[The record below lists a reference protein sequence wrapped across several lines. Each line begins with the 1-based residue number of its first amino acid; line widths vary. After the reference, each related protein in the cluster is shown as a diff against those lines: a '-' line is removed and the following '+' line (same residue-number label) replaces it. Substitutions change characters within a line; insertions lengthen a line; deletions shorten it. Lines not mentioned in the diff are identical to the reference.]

1 MKFAKLRLEVSQNNL
16 SDFVFESI
24 IAENLTN
31 CSKTMS
37 KTLLIRISRF
47 TRFFRIELKICK
59 SYWCKWFG
67 QFQVCLWLCLICCLI
82 LFLKRQALQCTS
94 EGWVAGRVEGATN
107 NSRKSVENIFRRK
120 MLRQEG
126 WEHISCR
133 RQPCHWSSNSGG
145 QEFDN
150 QKIPRGPSV
159 GSRIDI
165 WISNGSSWLLCH
177 TYRPSVTLVQE
188 ILSKNR
194 PGHVIQPLPGRFS
207 SRSVTVNL

>member
-1 MKFAKLRLEVSQNNL
+1 
-16 SDFVFESI
+16 
-24 IAENLTN
+24 
-31 CSKTMS
+31 
-37 KTLLIRISRF
+37 
-47 TRFFRIELKICK
+47 
-59 SYWCKWFG
+59 
-67 QFQVCLWLCLICCLI
+67 
-82 LFLKRQALQCTS
+82 
-94 EGWVAGRVEGATN
+94 
-107 NSRKSVENIFRRK
+107 

-194 PGHVIQPLPGRFS
+194 LGTRNSALAWSTFIKIGDGHSFLLYLTSVLLTSKLPNGPCVWPHRRGTSCFWLKLVKAIKYWGLVLILIFTAHS
-207 SRSVTVNL
+207 SHSNSFQTIVWNNVKSSTDRKLNTNNSILVCIVPHFLSFTKIVWRTI

>member
-1 MKFAKLRLEVSQNNL
+1 
-16 SDFVFESI
+16 
-24 IAENLTN
+24 
-31 CSKTMS
+31 
-37 KTLLIRISRF
+37 
-47 TRFFRIELKICK
+47 
-59 SYWCKWFG
+59 
-67 QFQVCLWLCLICCLI
+67 
-82 LFLKRQALQCTS
+82 
-94 EGWVAGRVEGATN
+94 
-107 NSRKSVENIFRRK
+107 

-194 PGHVIQPLPGRFS
+194 PGTLCLVDSHQDRWQSIFTALFDFGPPHLKTTERPLRVTSCFWLKLVKAIKYWGLVLILIFTAHS
-207 SRSVTVNL
+207 SHSNSFQTIVWNNVKSSTDRKLNTNNSILVCIVPHFLSFTKIMWHTI

>member
-1 MKFAKLRLEVSQNNL
+1 
-16 SDFVFESI
+16 
-24 IAENLTN
+24 
-31 CSKTMS
+31 MS

-94 EGWVAGRVEGATN
+94 EGWVAGRVEVATN
-107 NSRKSVENIFRRK
+107 NSRKSVENIFRSK

-126 WEHISCR
+126 WEHISCC

-159 GSRIDI
+159 GSRIGI
-165 WISNGSSWLLCH
+165 WISKGSSWLLCH

-194 PGHVIQPLPGRFS
+194 PGTRNSAVAWSILIKIGYGQSLLLYLTSVLLTSKLPNGP
-207 SRSVTVNL
+207 